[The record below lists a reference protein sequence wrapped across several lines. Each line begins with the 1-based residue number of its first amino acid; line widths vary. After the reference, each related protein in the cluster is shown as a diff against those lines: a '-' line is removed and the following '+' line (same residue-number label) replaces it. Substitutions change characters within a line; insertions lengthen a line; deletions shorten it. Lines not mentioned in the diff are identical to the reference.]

1 MKKKKK
7 VVIELKNVWKTYKL
21 GEHLVHALRGLN
33 LEVYQGEFLA
43 IRGPSGSG
51 KSTSMNLVGCLD
63 IPSKGVIKLNNI
75 NIAELEE
82 SDLAQIRGKKI
93 GLIFQ
98 KFNLL
103 PNLTAKENVT
113 LPLIFQNVPEDER
126 LDTAERL
133 LTEMGLKDRMNHTP
147 GQLSGGEQQ
156 RVAIARALAVDPE
169 VVLADEPTGNLDQ
182 KTGEKIMDLLK
193 YLNRKKGKTV
203 VFVTHDNDLAEH
215 ADRIAFLVDGQIVKT
230 RTKRGGRRK

>member
-93 GLIFQ
+93 GFIFQ

>member
-1 MKKKKK
+1 MKKKK
-7 VVIELKNVWKTYKL
+7 VVIRLKDVWKTYQL
-21 GEHLVHALRGLN
+21 GEHQVHALRGLS
-33 LEVYQGEFLA
+33 LDVYEGEFLA

-63 IPSKGVIKLNNI
+63 IPSKGKIFLDNI
-75 NIAELEE
+75 NIADLEE
-82 SDLAQIRGKKI
+82 SDLAQVRGKKI
-93 GLIFQ
+93 GFIFQ

-103 PNLTAKENVT
+103 PNLSAKENVM
-113 LPLIFQNVPEDER
+113 LPLIFQNVPEAER
-126 LDTAERL
+126 LDIAERL
-133 LTEMGLKDRMNHTP
+133 LNEMGLKDRMNHTP

-203 VFVTHDNDLAEH
+203 VFVTHDVDLAEH

-230 RTKRGGRRK
+230 KTKGGRKK

>member
-1 MKKKKK
+1 MKKKK
-7 VVIELKNVWKTYKL
+7 VVIRLKDVWKTYRL
-21 GEHLVHALRGLN
+21 GEHQVHALRGLS
-33 LEVYQGEFLA
+33 LDVYEGEFLA

-63 IPSKGVIKLNNI
+63 IPTKGKIFLDNI
-75 NIAELEE
+75 NIADLEE
-82 SDLAQIRGKKI
+82 SDLAQVRGKKI
-93 GLIFQ
+93 GFIFQ

-103 PNLTAKENVT
+103 PNLTAKENVM
-113 LPLIFQNVPEDER
+113 LPLIFQNVPEEER
-126 LDTAERL
+126 LDIAERL
-133 LTEMGLKDRMNHTP
+133 LNEMGLKDRMNHTP

-203 VFVTHDNDLAEH
+203 VFVTHDVDLAEH

-230 RTKRGGRRK
+230 KTKKGGKKK

>member
-1 MKKKKK
+1 MKKKK
-7 VVIELKNVWKTYKL
+7 VVIQLKDVWKTYKL
-21 GEHLVHALRGLN
+21 GEHYVHALRGLN

-63 IPSKGVIKLNNI
+63 IPSKGIIKLDNI
-75 NIAELEE
+75 NIASLSE

-93 GLIFQ
+93 GFIFQ

-113 LPLIFQNVPEDER
+113 LPLIFQNVPEEER
-126 LDTAERL
+126 LDIAERL
-133 LTEMGLKDRMNHTP
+133 LTEIGLKDRMNHTP

-169 VVLADEPTGNLDQ
+169 VILADEPTGNLDQ
-182 KTGEKIMDLLK
+182 KTGEKIMELLK
-193 YLNRKKGKTV
+193 HLNRKKGKTV

-215 ADRIAFLVDGQIVKT
+215 ADRIAFLVDGQIIKT
-230 RTKRGGRRK
+230 RTKRGGR

>member
-1 MKKKKK
+1 MKRK
-7 VVIELKNVWKTYKL
+7 VVIQLKDVWKTYKL
-21 GEHLVHALRGLN
+21 GEHYIHALRGLN

-63 IPSKGVIKLNNI
+63 IPTKGIIKLDGI

-82 SDLAQIRGKKI
+82 SDLAQIRGRKI
-93 GLIFQ
+93 GFVFQ

-103 PNLTAKENVT
+103 PNLTAKENVM

-126 LDTAERL
+126 LDIAERL
-133 LTEMGLKDRMNHTP
+133 LNEIGLKDRMNHTP

-182 KTGEKIMDLLK
+182 KTVEKIMELLK

-215 ADRIAFLVDGQIVKT
+215 ADRIAFLVDGQVVKT
-230 RTKRGGRRK
+230 KTK

>member
-1 MKKKKK
+1 MKRK
-7 VVIELKNVWKTYKL
+7 VVIQLKDVWKTYKL
-21 GEHLVHALRGLN
+21 GEHYIHALRGLN

-63 IPSKGVIKLNNI
+63 IPTKGIIKLDGI

-82 SDLAQIRGKKI
+82 SDLAQIRGRKI
-93 GLIFQ
+93 GFVFQ

-103 PNLTAKENVT
+103 PNLTAKENVM

-126 LDTAERL
+126 LDIAERL
-133 LTEMGLKDRMNHTP
+133 LNEIGLKDRMNHTP

-182 KTGEKIMDLLK
+182 KTGEKIMELLK

-215 ADRIAFLVDGQIVKT
+215 ADRIAFLVDGQVVKT
-230 RTKRGGRRK
+230 KTK